1 VSDEF
6 KIYLNSKIGKRNKNL
21 EVLAS
26 FFESNELQILKEKS
40 ISIVGTNGK
49 TSSAFYL
56 NEIFTKNDISSVLF
70 TSPHLVDVNERIKIN
85 NEIISDKK
93 ISSYMDD
100 LKQFE
105 SENNIELAYFETLF
119 LTSCKLFLESEADY
133 FIVEAGIG
141 GLYDTTSILNVDTV
155 CITNVNYDHMDLLG
169 ESLEEI
175 FHQKIQISD
184 NPKRIIFGDPNL
196 YKVHKTYV
204 HDMFDLTDKDIYL
217 NDLESQN
224 KMSLNFGTALKIFE
238 SIITNFDEDKTSNE
252 ESYPKAPGRFE
263 EVSKN
268 PIKIIDGAHNAS
280 SFETLVSFIEE
291 NHKIGDFDIYIGM
304 KKGKNTNEFMNK
316 IFAKNFN
323 QIYLIENDSFFE
335 QTKTSDFENYFN
347 ENGLTYKVANVDDF
361 YTSKNPSILTGSLY
375 LVGKYKKE
383 YSWKLSLW

>member
-1 VSDEF
+1 MSDEF

-85 NEIISDKK
+85 NEIISDEK
-93 ISSYMDD
+93 ISLYMDD

-119 LTSCKLFLESEADY
+119 LTSCKLFLESKADY

-175 FHQKIQISD
+175 FYQKIQISD

-196 YKVHKTYV
+196 YEVHKTYV
-204 HDMFDLTDKDIYL
+204 HDKFDLTDKDIYL

-252 ESYPKAPGRFE
+252 ESYPKVPGRFE

-291 NHKIGDFDIYIGM
+291 NHTIGDFDIYIGM

-347 ENGLTYKVANVDDF
+347 ANGLTYKVATIGDF

-383 YSWKLSLW
+383 YS

>member
-1 VSDEF
+1 MSDEF

-85 NEIISDKK
+85 NEVISDEK

-119 LTSCKLFLESEADY
+119 LTSCKLFLESKADY

-175 FHQKIQISD
+175 FYQKIQISD

-196 YKVHKTYV
+196 YEVHKTYV
-204 HDMFDLTDKDIYL
+204 HDKFDLTDKDIYL

-224 KMSLNFGTALKIFE
+224 KMNLNFGTALKIFE
-238 SIITNFDEDKTSNE
+238 SIITNFDEDKTSTV
-252 ESYPKAPGRFE
+252 ESYPKVPGRFE

-268 PIKIIDGAHNAS
+268 PIKIIDGAHNSS

-304 KKGKNTNEFMNK
+304 KKGKNTIEFMNK

-335 QTKTSDFENYFN
+335 QTKISDFENYFN
-347 ENGLTYKVANVDDF
+347 ANGLTYKVASIGDF

-383 YSWKLSLW
+383 YS

>member
-1 VSDEF
+1 MSDEF

-85 NEIISDKK
+85 NEIISDEK
-93 ISSYMDD
+93 ISLYMDD

-119 LTSCKLFLESEADY
+119 LTSCKLFLESKADY

-175 FHQKIQISD
+175 FYQKIQISD

-224 KMSLNFGTALKIFE
+224 KMNLNFGTALKIFE
-238 SIITNFDEDKTSNE
+238 SIITNFDEDKTSTV
-252 ESYPKAPGRFE
+252 ESYPKVPGRFE

-268 PIKIIDGAHNAS
+268 PIKIIDGAHNSS

-323 QIYLIENDSFFE
+323 QIYLIENNSFFE

-347 ENGLTYKVANVDDF
+347 ANGLTYKVATIGDF

-383 YSWKLSLW
+383 YS

>member
-1 VSDEF
+1 MSDEF

-85 NEIISDKK
+85 NEIISDEK
-93 ISSYMDD
+93 ISLYMDD

-119 LTSCKLFLESEADY
+119 LTSCKLFLESKADY

-175 FHQKIQISD
+175 FYQKIQISD

-196 YKVHKTYV
+196 YEVHKTYV
-204 HDMFDLTDKDIYL
+204 HDKFDLTDKDIYL

-224 KMSLNFGTALKIFE
+224 KMNLNFGTALKIFE
-238 SIITNFDEDKTSNE
+238 SIITNFDEDKTSTV
-252 ESYPKAPGRFE
+252 ESYPKVPGRFE

-268 PIKIIDGAHNAS
+268 PIKIIDGAHNS
-280 SFETLVSFIEE
+280 SSLETLVSFIEE
-291 NHKIGDFDIYIGM
+291 NHTVGDFDIYIGM
-304 KKGKNTNEFMNK
+304 KKGKNIIEFMNK
-316 IFAKNFN
+316 IFTKNFN
-323 QIYLIENDSFFE
+323 QIYLIENNSFFE
-335 QTKTSDFENYFN
+335 QTKTSDFENCFN
-347 ENGLTYKVANVDDF
+347 ANGLTYKVATISDF
-361 YTSKNPSILTGSLY
+361 YSSKNPSILTGSLY

-383 YSWKLSLW
+383 YS

>member
-1 VSDEF
+1 MSDEF
-6 KIYLNSKIGKRNKNL
+6 EIYLNSKIGKRNKNL
-21 EVLAS
+21 EFLAS

-56 NEIFTKNDISSVLF
+56 NEIFIKNDISSVLF
-70 TSPHLVDVNERIKIN
+70 TSPHLVHVNERIKIN
-85 NEIISDKK
+85 NEIISDEK
-93 ISSYMDD
+93 ISSYIDD

-105 SENNIELAYFETLF
+105 TENNIELAYFEILF
-119 LTSCKLFLESEADY
+119 LTSCKLFLESKADY

-184 NPKRIIFGDPNL
+184 NPKRIIFGDSNL
-196 YKVHKTYV
+196 YKLHKNYV
-204 HDMFDLTDKDIYL
+204 HDKFDLTENDIYL
-217 NDLESQN
+217 NDLESKN
-224 KMSLNFGTALKIFE
+224 KMNLNFGTALKIFE
-238 SIITNFDEDKTSNE
+238 SIITNFDVDKISTV
-252 ESYPKAPGRFE
+252 ESYPKVQGRFE

-280 SFETLVSFIEE
+280 SLETLINYIEE
-291 NHKIGDFDIYIGM
+291 NHSIGDFDLYIGM
-304 KKGKNTNEFMNK
+304 KKGKNINEFMNK
-316 IFAKNFN
+316 ISTKNFN
-323 QIYLIENDSFFE
+323 QIYLIENDSFFD
-335 QTKTSDFENYFN
+335 QTKTSDFENYFKTN
-347 ENGLTYKVANVDDF
+347 VLTYKVETIDHF
-361 YTSKNPSILTGSLY
+361 YRSKNPSILTGSLY

-383 YSWKLSLW
+383 YS

>member
-1 VSDEF
+1 MSDEF

-119 LTSCKLFLESEADY
+119 LTSCKLFLESKADY

-383 YSWKLSLW
+383 YS

>member
-1 VSDEF
+1 MSDEF

-85 NEIISDKK
+85 NEIISDEK
-93 ISSYMDD
+93 ISLYMDD

-119 LTSCKLFLESEADY
+119 LTSCKLFLESKADY

-175 FHQKIQISD
+175 FYQKIQISD

-196 YKVHKTYV
+196 YEVHKTYV
-204 HDMFDLTDKDIYL
+204 HDKFDLTDKDIYL

-224 KMSLNFGTALKIFE
+224 KMNLNFGTALKIFE
-238 SIITNFDEDKTSNE
+238 SIITNFDEDKTSTV
-252 ESYPKAPGRFE
+252 ESYPKVPGRFE

-268 PIKIIDGAHNAS
+268 PIKIIDGAHNS
-280 SFETLVSFIEE
+280 SSLETLVSFIEE
-291 NHKIGDFDIYIGM
+291 NHTIGDFDIYIGM
-304 KKGKNTNEFMNK
+304 KKGKNTNQFMNK

-335 QTKTSDFENYFN
+335 QTKISDFENYFN
-347 ENGLTYKVANVDDF
+347 ANGLTYKVATIGDF

-383 YSWKLSLW
+383 YS

>member
-1 VSDEF
+1 MSDEF

-85 NEIISDKK
+85 NEIISDEK
-93 ISSYMDD
+93 ISLYMDD

-119 LTSCKLFLESEADY
+119 LTSCKLFLESKADY

-184 NPKRIIFGDPNL
+184 NPKRIIFGDSNL

-204 HDMFDLTDKDIYL
+204 HDKFDLTDKDIYL

-252 ESYPKAPGRFE
+252 ESYPKVPGRFE

-280 SFETLVSFIEE
+280 SLETLVSFIEE
-291 NHKIGDFDIYIGM
+291 NHTTSDFDIYIGM
-304 KKGKNTNEFMNK
+304 KKGKNIIEFMNK
-316 IFAKNFN
+316 IFTKNFN

-347 ENGLTYKVANVDDF
+347 ANGLTYKVATIGDF

-383 YSWKLSLW
+383 YS

>member
-1 VSDEF
+1 MSDEF

-26 FFESNELQILKEKS
+26 FFESNEFQILKEKS

-85 NEIISDKK
+85 NEIISDEK
-93 ISSYMDD
+93 ISLYMDD

-119 LTSCKLFLESEADY
+119 LTSCKLFLESKADY

-175 FHQKIQISD
+175 FYQKIQISD

-196 YKVHKTYV
+196 YEVHKTYV
-204 HDMFDLTDKDIYL
+204 HDKFDLTDKDIYL

-224 KMSLNFGTALKIFE
+224 KMNLNFGTALKIFE
-238 SIITNFDEDKTSNE
+238 SIITNFDEDKTSTV
-252 ESYPKAPGRFE
+252 ESYPKVPGRFE

-268 PIKIIDGAHNAS
+268 PIKIIDGAHNSS

-291 NHKIGDFDIYIGM
+291 NHITGDFDIYIGM
-304 KKGKNTNEFMNK
+304 KKGKNIIEFMNK
-316 IFAKNFN
+316 IFTKKFN
-323 QIYLIENDSFFE
+323 QIYLIENNSFFE

-347 ENGLTYKVANVDDF
+347 ANGLTYKVATIGDF

-383 YSWKLSLW
+383 YS

>member
-1 VSDEF
+1 MSDEF

-85 NEIISDKK
+85 NEVISDEK
-93 ISSYMDD
+93 ISLYMDD

-119 LTSCKLFLESEADY
+119 LTSCKLFLESKADY

-175 FHQKIQISD
+175 FYQKIQISD

-196 YKVHKTYV
+196 YEVHKTYV
-204 HDMFDLTDKDIYL
+204 HDKFDLTDKDIYL

-224 KMSLNFGTALKIFE
+224 KMNLNFGTALKIFE
-238 SIITNFDEDKTSNE
+238 SIITNFDEDKTSTV
-252 ESYPKAPGRFE
+252 ESYPKVPGRFE

-335 QTKTSDFENYFN
+335 QTKISDFENYFN
-347 ENGLTYKVANVDDF
+347 ANGLTYKVATIGDF

-383 YSWKLSLW
+383 YS

>member
-1 VSDEF
+1 MSDEF

-85 NEIISDKK
+85 NEIISDEK
-93 ISSYMDD
+93 ISLYMDD

-119 LTSCKLFLESEADY
+119 LTSCKLFLESKADY

-155 CITNVNYDHMDLLG
+155 CITNVNYDHVELLG

-175 FHQKIQISD
+175 FYQKIQISD

-196 YKVHKTYV
+196 YEVHKTYV
-204 HDMFDLTDKDIYL
+204 HDKFDLTDKDIYL

-224 KMSLNFGTALKIFE
+224 KMNLNFGTALKIFE
-238 SIITNFDEDKTSNE
+238 SIITNFDEDKTSTV
-252 ESYPKAPGRFE
+252 ESYPKVPGRFE

-291 NHKIGDFDIYIGM
+291 NHTIGDFDIYIGM

-347 ENGLTYKVANVDDF
+347 ANGLTYKVATIGDF

-383 YSWKLSLW
+383 YS

>member
-1 VSDEF
+1 MSDEF

-85 NEIISDKK
+85 NEIISDEK
-93 ISSYMDD
+93 ISLYMDD

-119 LTSCKLFLESEADY
+119 LTSCKLFLESKADY

-175 FHQKIQISD
+175 FYQKIQISD

-196 YKVHKTYV
+196 YEVHKTYV
-204 HDMFDLTDKDIYL
+204 HDKFDLTDKDIYL

-224 KMSLNFGTALKIFE
+224 KMNLNFGTALKIFE
-238 SIITNFDEDKTSNE
+238 SIITNFDEDKTSTV
-252 ESYPKAPGRFE
+252 ESYPKVPGRFE

-291 NHKIGDFDIYIGM
+291 NHTIGDFDIYIGM

-347 ENGLTYKVANVDDF
+347 ANGLTYKVATIGDF

-383 YSWKLSLW
+383 YS

>member
-1 VSDEF
+1 MSDEF

-85 NEIISDKK
+85 NEVISDEK
-93 ISSYMDD
+93 ISLYMDN

-119 LTSCKLFLESEADY
+119 LTSCKLFLESKADY

-175 FHQKIQISD
+175 FYQKIQISD

-196 YKVHKTYV
+196 YEVHKTYV
-204 HDMFDLTDKDIYL
+204 HDKFDLTDKDIYL

-224 KMSLNFGTALKIFE
+224 KMNLNFGTALKIFE
-238 SIITNFDEDKTSNE
+238 SIITNFDEDKTSTV
-252 ESYPKAPGRFE
+252 ESYPKVPGRFE

-304 KKGKNTNEFMNK
+304 KKGKNTIEFMNK

-347 ENGLTYKVANVDDF
+347 ANGLTYKVATIGDF

-383 YSWKLSLW
+383 YS

>member
-1 VSDEF
+1 MSDEF

-85 NEIISDKK
+85 NELISDEK
-93 ISSYMDD
+93 ISLYMDD

-119 LTSCKLFLESEADY
+119 LTSCKLFLESKSDY
-133 FIVEAGIG
+133 YIVEAGIG

-155 CITNVNYDHMDLLG
+155 CITNVNYDHVELLG

-184 NPKRIIFGDPNL
+184 NPKRIIFGDSNL

-204 HDMFDLTDKDIYL
+204 HDKFDLTDKDI
-217 NDLESQN
+217 
-224 KMSLNFGTALKIFE
+224 
-238 SIITNFDEDKTSNE
+238 
-252 ESYPKAPGRFE
+252 
-263 EVSKN
+263 
-268 PIKIIDGAHNAS
+268 
-280 SFETLVSFIEE
+280 
-291 NHKIGDFDIYIGM
+291 
-304 KKGKNTNEFMNK
+304 
-316 IFAKNFN
+316 
-323 QIYLIENDSFFE
+323 
-335 QTKTSDFENYFN
+335 
-347 ENGLTYKVANVDDF
+347 
-361 YTSKNPSILTGSLY
+361 
-375 LVGKYKKE
+375 
-383 YSWKLSLW
+383 

>member
-1 VSDEF
+1 MSDEF

-85 NEIISDKK
+85 NEIISDEK
-93 ISSYMDD
+93 ISLYMDD

-119 LTSCKLFLESEADY
+119 LTSCKLFLESKADY

-175 FHQKIQISD
+175 FYQKIQISD
-184 NPKRIIFGDPNL
+184 NPKRIIFGNPNL
-196 YKVHKTYV
+196 YEVHKTYV
-204 HDMFDLTDKDIYL
+204 HDKFDLTDKDIYL

-224 KMSLNFGTALKIFE
+224 KMNLNFGTALKIFE
-238 SIITNFDEDKTSNE
+238 SIITNFDEDKTSTV
-252 ESYPKAPGRFE
+252 ESYPKVPGRFE

-268 PIKIIDGAHNAS
+268 PIKIIDGAHNSS
-280 SFETLVSFIEE
+280 SFETLVSFIEA
-291 NHKIGDFDIYIGM
+291 NHTTGDFDIYIGM
-304 KKGKNTNEFMNK
+304 KKGKNIIEFMNK
-316 IFAKNFN
+316 IFTKKFN
-323 QIYLIENDSFFE
+323 QIYLIENNSFFE

-347 ENGLTYKVANVDDF
+347 ANGLTYKVATIGDF

-383 YSWKLSLW
+383 YS

>member
-1 VSDEF
+1 MSDEF

-93 ISSYMDD
+93 ISLYMDD

-238 SIITNFDEDKTSNE
+238 SIIANFDEDKTSNE

-383 YSWKLSLW
+383 YS

>member
-1 VSDEF
+1 MSDEF

-21 EVLAS
+21 EILAS

-85 NEIISDKK
+85 NEVISDEK
-93 ISSYMDD
+93 ISLYMDD

-119 LTSCKLFLESEADY
+119 LTSCKLFLESKADY

-175 FHQKIQISD
+175 FYQKIQISD

-196 YKVHKTYV
+196 YEVHKTYV
-204 HDMFDLTDKDIYL
+204 HDKFDLTDKDIYL

-224 KMSLNFGTALKIFE
+224 KMNLNFVTALKIFE
-238 SIITNFDEDKTSNE
+238 SIITNFDEDKTSTV
-252 ESYPKAPGRFE
+252 ESYPKVPGRFE

-383 YSWKLSLW
+383 YS

>member
-1 VSDEF
+1 MSDEF

-85 NEIISDKK
+85 NEIISDEK
-93 ISSYMDD
+93 ISLYMDD

-119 LTSCKLFLESEADY
+119 LTSCKLFLESKADY

-175 FHQKIQISD
+175 FYQKIQISD

-196 YKVHKTYV
+196 YEVHKTYV
-204 HDMFDLTDKDIYL
+204 HDKFDLTDKDIYL

-224 KMSLNFGTALKIFE
+224 KMNLNFGTALKIFE
-238 SIITNFDEDKTSNE
+238 SIITNFDEDKTSTV
-252 ESYPKAPGRFE
+252 ESYPKVPGRFE

-268 PIKIIDGAHNAS
+268 PIKIIDGAHNSS

-291 NHKIGDFDIYIGM
+291 NHTIGDFDIYIGM

-347 ENGLTYKVANVDDF
+347 ANGLTYKVATIGDF

-383 YSWKLSLW
+383 YS

>member
-1 VSDEF
+1 MSDEF

-85 NEIISDKK
+85 NEIISDEK
-93 ISSYMDD
+93 ISLYMDD

-119 LTSCKLFLESEADY
+119 LTSCKLFLESKADY

-204 HDMFDLTDKDIYL
+204 HDIFDLTDKDIYL
-217 NDLESQN
+217 NNLESQN
-224 KMSLNFGTALKIFE
+224 KMNLNFGTALKIFE
-238 SIITNFDEDKTSNE
+238 SINTNFDEDKTSTV
-252 ESYPKAPGRFE
+252 ESYPKVPGRFE

-268 PIKIIDGAHNAS
+268 PIKIIDGAHNSS
-280 SFETLVSFIEE
+280 SFETLVSFIEA
-291 NHKIGDFDIYIGM
+291 NHTTGDFDIYIGM
-304 KKGKNTNEFMNK
+304 KKGKNIIEFMNK
-316 IFAKNFN
+316 IFTKKFN
-323 QIYLIENDSFFE
+323 QIYLIENNSFFE

-347 ENGLTYKVANVDDF
+347 ANGLTYKVATIGDF

-383 YSWKLSLW
+383 YS

>member
-1 VSDEF
+1 MSDEF

-85 NEIISDKK
+85 NEIISDEK
-93 ISSYMDD
+93 ISLYMDD

-119 LTSCKLFLESEADY
+119 LTSCKLFLESKADY

-175 FHQKIQISD
+175 FYQKIQISD

-196 YKVHKTYV
+196 YEVHKTYV
-204 HDMFDLTDKDIYL
+204 HDKFDLTDKDIYL

-347 ENGLTYKVANVDDF
+347 ANGLTYKVATIGDF

-383 YSWKLSLW
+383 YS

>member
-1 VSDEF
+1 MSDEF

-85 NEIISDKK
+85 NEIISDEK
-93 ISSYMDD
+93 ISLYMDD

-119 LTSCKLFLESEADY
+119 LTSCKLFLESKADY

-175 FHQKIQISD
+175 FYQKIQISD

-196 YKVHKTYV
+196 YEVHKTYV
-204 HDMFDLTDKDIYL
+204 HDKFDLTDKDIYL

-224 KMSLNFGTALKIFE
+224 KMNLNFGTALKIFE
-238 SIITNFDEDKTSNE
+238 SIITNFDEDKTSTE
-252 ESYPKAPGRFE
+252 ESYPKVPGRFE

-268 PIKIIDGAHNAS
+268 PIKIIDGAHNS
-280 SFETLVSFIEE
+280 SSLETLVSFIEE
-291 NHKIGDFDIYIGM
+291 NHTIGDFDIYIGM

-316 IFAKNFN
+316 IFTKNFN

-347 ENGLTYKVANVDDF
+347 ANGLTYKVATIGDF

-383 YSWKLSLW
+383 YS

>member
-1 VSDEF
+1 MSDEF

-85 NEIISDKK
+85 NEIISDEK
-93 ISSYMDD
+93 ISLYMDD

-119 LTSCKLFLESEADY
+119 LTSCKLFLENKADY

-184 NPKRIIFGDPNL
+184 NPKRIIFGDSNL
-196 YKVHKTYV
+196 YKVYKTYV
-204 HDMFDLTDKDIYL
+204 HDKFDLTDKDIYL

-224 KMSLNFGTALKIFE
+224 KMNLNFGTALKIFE
-238 SIITNFDEDKTSNE
+238 SIITNFDEDKTSTV
-252 ESYPKAPGRFE
+252 ESYPKVPGRFE

-268 PIKIIDGAHNAS
+268 PIKIIDGAHNSS
-280 SFETLVSFIEE
+280 SFETLVSIIEE
-291 NHKIGDFDIYIGM
+291 NHTTDDFDIYIGM
-304 KKGKNTNEFMNK
+304 KKGKNIIEFMNK
-316 IFAKNFN
+316 IFTKKFN
-323 QIYLIENDSFFE
+323 QIYLIENNSFFE

-347 ENGLTYKVANVDDF
+347 ANGLTYKVATIGDF

-383 YSWKLSLW
+383 YS